1 MVKPETI
8 EKLREQR
15 GFLERSLADFLN
27 GHEEEAV
34 RIATSI
40 RVLVHE
46 GRGKPLL
53 KSFKPNYL
61 DLPILDN
68 AGAQTPDGGKILV
81 RFAPVMISKRGV
93 QPITDL
99 SNTEETPLGKWW
111 ERPCIIATT
120 PEGKTIHFSRREIIL
135 TLADKEGG
143 THADEKLPEDYRRYI
158 VNADIT
164 TFSSTLEIGTVQQAR
179 FIAAESASHMI
190 DFLKRSIPGAR

>member
-1 MVKPETI
+1 MTSAETI
-8 EKLREQR
+8 EKLREQK

-27 GHEEEAV
+27 GHTEEAV

-53 KSFKPNYL
+53 KSFKPNYF

-68 AGAQTPDGGKILV
+68 AVAQPPNGGKILV
-81 RFAPVMISKRGV
+81 RFAPVMISKHGV

-120 PEGKTIHFSRREIIL
+120 PEGRSIHFSRREIIL

-143 THADEKLPEDYRRYI
+143 AHVDEELPEDYKRYI
-158 VNADIT
+158 VNAEIT

-179 FIAAESASHMI
+179 FVAAESASHMI
-190 DFLKRSIPGAR
+190 DFLKRILPGTR

>member
-1 MVKPETI
+1 MAKPEVV
-8 EKLREQR
+8 EKIREQR

-61 DLPILDN
+61 ELPILN
-68 AGAQTPDGGKILV
+68 NNVHEPRPGEKILA
-81 RFAPVMISKRGV
+81 RFAPVMISKGGV

-99 SNTEETPLGKWW
+99 SNTKETTIGKWW
-111 ERPCIIATT
+111 LRPCVTATT
-120 PEGKTIHFSRREIIL
+120 PEGRTIDFTRSDIIR

-143 THADEKLPEDYRRYI
+143 AHVDEDLPEDYCRYI
-158 VNADIT
+158 LGADIV
-164 TFSSTLEIGTVQQAR
+164 TFNSRQELGTVHQAR
-179 FIAAESASHMI
+179 FVAAESASHMI
-190 DFLKRSIPGAR
+190 DCLGRILRGN

>member
-1 MVKPETI
+1 MAKPETI

-68 AGAQTPDGGKILV
+68 DVGQAPDGGKILT
-81 RFAPVMISKRGV
+81 RFAPVMISKHGV

-99 SNTEETPLGKWW
+99 SNTKETIIGKWW
-111 ERPCIIATT
+111 TRPCVTATT
-120 PEGKTIHFSRREIIL
+120 PEGKTIDFTRREIIL
-135 TLADKEGG
+135 TLANKEGG
-143 THADEKLPEDYRRYI
+143 AHVDEVLPEHYRRYI
-158 VNADIT
+158 INADIV
-164 TFSSTLEIGTVQQAR
+164 TFNSRQEIGTVHQAR

-190 DFLKRSIPGAR
+190 ECLTRILRGV